1 MTTTRLTKS
10 KLSLVHRLKYN
21 QFIMGGLISFLS
33 LEKPVG
39 VTNSPHSP
47 LSASY
52 ITLSAY
58 DKSLP
63 LKLNYLHN
71 QIVP

>member
-1 MTTTRLTKS
+1 MF
-10 KLSLVHRLKYN
+10 
-21 QFIMGGLISFLS
+21 FIRPILS

-39 VTNSPHSP
+39 VTNSPHFP
-47 LSASY
+47 LSAGY
-52 ITLSAY
+52 ITLSTY

-71 QIVP
+71 QIVSQ

>member
-1 MTTTRLTKS
+1 MF
-10 KLSLVHRLKYN
+10 
-21 QFIMGGLISFLS
+21 FIRPILS

-71 QIVP
+71 QIAPWIRWLLPHYSCISDRLVVH